1 MRLREP
7 NPRDPSPDA
16 IKLRL
21 QTKLSDPQS
30 RRARRLQLRIF
41 PLLRDGTTKP
51 LLLQLH
57 DPWPYQHVARS
68 RSRSLALPPD
78 EVFRFKARQFHLQFR
93 LRRVWE
99 SSRDRGR

>member
-16 IKLRL
+16 LKLGPK
-21 QTKLSDPQS
+21 TELSDPQG

-51 LLLQLH
+51 LLLQFH
-57 DPWPYQHVARS
+57 DPRPDQHVARS
-68 RSRSLALPPD
+68 RSRSLAVPPD
-78 EVFRFKARQFHLQFR
+78 EVFRVKARQFHLQFR
-93 LRRVWE
+93 VRSVWE
-99 SSRDRGR
+99 SSRDWGR